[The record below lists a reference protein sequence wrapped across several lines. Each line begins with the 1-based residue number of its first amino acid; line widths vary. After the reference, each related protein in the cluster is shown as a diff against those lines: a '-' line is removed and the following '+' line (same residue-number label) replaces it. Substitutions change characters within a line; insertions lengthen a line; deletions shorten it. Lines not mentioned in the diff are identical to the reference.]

1 MVNPVFEATKESLVV
16 ILRGVELVFKDT
28 EESSVQ
34 TVL

>member
-16 ILRGVELVFKDT
+16 FLRGVELVFKDT